1 MINIVVGNVYS
12 KIEGGLPSVVVDKL
26 YDTLAFTQDGYIFS
40 DAYKSGYWDGKK
52 HLFYK
57 KSQRFLTGLISY
69 VREILDNYNIEYT
82 IEDDVDRVVPKPN
95 MDLSMIDIAGPGKG
109 GDLWKHQ
116 KMAVALAKKKGR
128 GVFQVSTGGGKTLIV
143 SGIIAALNVRPFCFF
158 VLSKDLMYQAQEE
171 LERTLLDNNY
181 GRKIKVGVVGD
192 GKCDIRDINVV
203 MIQSAV
209 QALGEEYTPMDSDEE
224 SQYVNTSEVK
234 DNKEKIVELLNNT
247 KGWYFDEC
255 QHLSAPTAQSVSK
268 NTPNAYYRYGGSA
281 TPYRDDGADILIE
294 AVTGRKF
301 ISVTASYLIKQG
313 VLMKPDIHIIPVKMQ
328 TKNLFDEDRAKA
340 PTSGNYN
347 SVYKNFIVEN
357 AYRNN
362 LIKELTDEFV
372 SQGMSVL
379 ILVKQIKHG
388 EILQNLLPYS
398 EFLQGETN
406 TDIRKDVIDAL
417 RNKDLLCGIA
427 TSLADEGL
435 NIKSLNVIILA
446 GGGKSSTK
454 AFQRVGRV
462 LRISEGKKDA
472 IAIDFYD
479 DAPYL
484 RKHSRRRIKLYN
496 SEEEFNIIKH
506 SDD

>member
-1 MINIVVGNVYS
+1 MVNIIVGNVYS
-12 KIEGGLPSVVVDKL
+12 KIDGNLPCDVIEKL
-26 YDTLAFTQDGYIFS
+26 YDTLAYTQDGYVFS

-57 KSQRFLTGLISY
+57 KGQRFLTGLFSY
-69 VREILDNYNIEYT
+69 VKEILDNHNIQYS
-82 IEDDVDRVVPKPN
+82 IEDNRKVPIPN
-95 MDLSMIDIAGPGKG
+95 MDLSFVDVAGPGMG

-116 KMAVALAKKKGR
+116 KMTVALAKKKGR

-143 SGIIAALNVRPFCFF
+143 SSIIAELDVRPFCFF

-181 GRKIKVGVVGD
+181 GRKIKVGIVGD

-209 QALGEEYTPMDSDEE
+209 QALGGEYSPMDDEE
-224 SQYVNTSEVK
+224 PQYVNTSEVK
-234 DNKEKIVELLNNT
+234 DNKEKIVELLTNT

-255 QHLSAPTAQSVSK
+255 QHLSAPTAQLVSK

-301 ISVTASYLIKQG
+301 ISVTASYLIRQG
-313 VLMKPDIHIIPVKMQ
+313 VLIKPDIHIIPVKMQ
-328 TKNLFDEDRAKA
+328 TKDISNFDEDKAKA

-347 SVYKNFIVEN
+347 SVYKNFVVEN

-406 TDIRKDVIDAL
+406 TDIRREVIDAL
-417 RNKDLLCGIA
+417 REKTLLCGIA

-454 AFQRVGRV
+454 AFQRIGRV
-462 LRISEGKKDA
+462 LRRCEGKKNA
-472 IAIDFYD
+472 IAVDFYD

-484 RKHSRRRIKLYN
+484 RKHSKRRIKLYN
-496 SEEEFNIIKH
+496 SEEEFNIIRH
-506 SDD
+506 SDN